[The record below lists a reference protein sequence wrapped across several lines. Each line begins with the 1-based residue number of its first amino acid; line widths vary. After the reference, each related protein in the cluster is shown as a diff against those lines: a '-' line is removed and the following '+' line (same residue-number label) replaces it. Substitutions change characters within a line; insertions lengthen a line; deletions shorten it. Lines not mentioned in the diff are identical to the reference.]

1 MPPVFACD
9 DVLAFALLVDAVLI
23 VLSQG
28 TTKRTSVVPLRE
40 LLQNVNVI
48 GTVLNRS
55 SERVAPY
62 YYGYGQK

>member
-1 MPPVFACD
+1 
-9 DVLAFALLVDAVLI
+9 

-28 TTKRTSVVPLRE
+28 TTKRMALVALRE

-55 SERVAPY
+55 SEKVAPY
-62 YYGYGQK
+62 YYGQYGQR